1 MQPSVI
7 LRYGLSILLLASAAT
22 GAELKE
28 QTAKAW
34 DAYIQTVNAR
44 NQERLAAGHQFLW
57 TDELADRRHRVQG
70 GEIVVAPMTPHN
82 PRRVPS
88 GLIHHWIGAA
98 FLSNTKLGDVLSV
111 VRDYDRY
118 KEYYHP
124 AVIDS
129 KRLRQNGSED
139 RFSMV
144 LMNKAFLLKTALD
157 SEYASS
163 FVQVDSRRW
172 YSVAYTTRLQEIE
185 DYERPAEHK
194 LPPDEGSGYI
204 WRLYSI
210 TRFEER
216 DGGVYVE
223 IEAIALSRDIPG
235 SVRWL
240 VDPIVRRVSKNSLVT
255 SLRQTQDAV
264 TGTVASTFSP
274 LALPATRSI
283 SSLR

>member
-1 MQPSVI
+1 MQPTVI
-7 LRYGLSILLLASAAT
+7 LRYGLSIFLLPSVAN

-28 QTAKAW
+28 ETVKAW
-34 DAYIQTVNAR
+34 DAYIQTVNAH

-57 TDELADRRHRVQG
+57 TDEMADRKRRVQG
-70 GEIVVAPMTPHN
+70 GEIVVAPMAPHN
-82 PRRVPS
+82 PVRVPS

-98 FLSNTKLGDVLSV
+98 FISNIKLNDVLAV

-118 KEYYHP
+118 KDYYHP

-129 KRLRQNGSED
+129 KRLCQNGSED
-139 RFSMV
+139 QFSMV

-157 SEYASS
+157 SEYAST
-163 FVQVDSRRW
+163 FVQLDSHRW
-172 YSVAYTTRLQEIE
+172 YSIAYTTRLQEIE
-185 DYERPAEHK
+185 DYDRPAEHK
-194 LPPDEGSGYI
+194 LPPNQGSGYI
-204 WRLYSI
+204 WRLYSV

-223 IEAIALSRDIPG
+223 IEAVALSRDIPG

-240 VDPIVRRVSKNSLVT
+240 VDPIVRRVSKSSLVT

-264 TGTVASTFSP
+264 AGTVATTFSP
-274 LALPATRSI
+274 DVPGMRTI
-283 SSLR
+283 KSLR